1 MKRDVPFP
9 IFLRK
14 KMGNKNF
21 SAADKSNRIKN
32 NLLTP
37 RRAAAEGRRKE
48 EKGPENLD
56 KPDL

>member
-1 MKRDVPFP
+1 
-9 IFLRK
+9 
-14 KMGNKNF
+14 MGNKNF

-56 KPDL
+56 KADI